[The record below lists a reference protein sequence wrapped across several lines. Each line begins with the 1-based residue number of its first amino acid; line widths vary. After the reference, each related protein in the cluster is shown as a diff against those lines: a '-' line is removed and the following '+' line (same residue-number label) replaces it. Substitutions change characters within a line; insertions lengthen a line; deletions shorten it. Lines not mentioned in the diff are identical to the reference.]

1 MILEDRVCLPSQ
13 PPLRHVPGGDDGLP
27 VLGGQEAE
35 GAGVRVAE
43 QSAGGGVEA
52 ESAHGEQARQMA
64 VGDDG
69 DIALVEQR
77 PDPAQH
83 RVRARGYLL
92 EFLAG
97 MGHVAGNDAVPPQV
111 PADNRRQALTAAVH
125 GITIAVW
132 VNTLPRLQRGEP
144 WCEIGG
150 DDPDRRRE
158 EGPAVG
164 LRVPTTASRRLHG
177 LRLDLVARALHGKD
191 RDVVVHPS
199 VAVVEQGPMEPVEQF
214 AGRRRAL
221 PTHPLRQREELTGA
235 IPGLRDTVCVK
246 QQLVARSEGE
256 GVDAVVVSD
265 ERCEVE
271 RWRGRGGVQDA
282 DLAAAHEQGRGCPQ
296 LRMLMRPPPCGISAI
311 RAVAKRSG
319 RSRAGNAALWREMLA
334 SRRWTTPLRSGSS
347 YAASLKLL
355 ITAEAAPTAAIPL
368 PRTSPMSRRTPN
380 GVSTAS

>member
-1 MILEDRVCLPSQ
+1 M
-13 PPLRHVPGGDDGLP
+13 
-27 VLGGQEAE
+27 
-35 GAGVRVAE
+35 
-43 QSAGGGVEA
+43 
-52 ESAHGEQARQMA
+52 
-64 VGDDG
+64 
-69 DIALVEQR
+69 
-77 PDPAQH
+77 
-83 RVRARGYLL
+83 
-92 EFLAG
+92 
-97 MGHVAGNDAVPPQV
+97 
-111 PADNRRQALTAAVH
+111 H

-144 WCEIGG
+144 WCEIGV

-158 EGPAVG
+158 EGPAAG

-177 LRLDLVARALHGKD
+177 LPLDLVARALHGKD

-282 DLAAAHEQGRGCPQ
+282 DLAAAHEQGRGVPAVEEADAASAVRDLSDQ
-296 LRMLMRPPPCGISAI
+296 GGRKALRQVQSGERG
-311 RAVAKRSG
+311 AVAG
-319 RSRAGNAALWREMLA
+319 DAGLQAMDDAPQVGLVVRGL
-334 SRRWTTPLRSGSS
+334 
-347 YAASLKLL
+347 LKLL